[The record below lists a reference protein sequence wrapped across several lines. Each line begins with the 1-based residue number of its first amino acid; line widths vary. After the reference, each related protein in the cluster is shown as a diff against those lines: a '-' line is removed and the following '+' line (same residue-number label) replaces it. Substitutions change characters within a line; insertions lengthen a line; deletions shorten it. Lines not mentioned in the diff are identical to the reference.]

1 MLDPDAGNDLVEYI
15 NVDENEGDGIDF
27 AVAGELAGNEMAN
40 NDEVAKNLTKY
51 RDE

>member
-15 NVDENEGDGIDF
+15 NIDENEGDGIDF

-40 NDEVAKNLTKY
+40 NHEVGNNLTLL
-51 RDE
+51 RVE